1 MKLIPSIEARL
12 VDEFWHHQG
21 IVDEYNQ
28 QVRKHW
34 KGEPMS
40 LEMELKRI
48 ADRLEMIHN
57 HLVKL
62 PEKDPQLDAKLIK
75 EEIAETPEPSK
86 KKSVEKQEKPGTKAG
101 KFEPKAEKLDEEFEE
116 EDVEEEGVDELFE
129 EEASDNGEMSLDE
142 LGDKCKK
149 LLEAGKDKEHRAKI
163 RGLFVEVLKNGFG
176 KEKTSELKPSERKNF
191 VATFEKRVKEKK

>member
-1 MKLIPSIEARL
+1 M
-12 VDEFWHHQG
+12 
-21 IVDEYNQ
+21 
-28 QVRKHW
+28 
-34 KGEPMS
+34 
-40 LEMELKRI
+40 LEDVLTQLTLETKRV

-75 EEIAETPEPSK
+75 EEETETNPKHS
-86 KKSVEKQEKPGTKAG
+86 G
-101 KFEPKAEKLDEEFEE
+101 KFVGSTSIGTSKDSKVQESSKLSGKKPSPKAEELDEEFEE
-116 EDVEEEGVDELFE
+116 EDAEEEGVDELFE

-191 VATFEKRVKEKK
+191 VATFEKRVKGK